1 MVRGL
6 LNCTKLRRS
15 QRRHTA
21 YLPQDNDD
29 GVGQRPRLAM
39 PGLGQTVQ
47 LDSELLTDLKLA
59 GSTQ

>member
-6 LNCTKLRRS
+6 LNGSKLRRS

-21 YLPQDNDD
+21 YLQQDNENR
-29 GVGQRPRLAM
+29 VGQPPRLAM
-39 PGLGQTVQ
+39 PGLGQTIQ

-59 GSTQ
+59 RSTQ